1 MFVTVLLSYL
11 LKLKT
16 REIGLQMQL
25 ERARVKNFRS
35 LRDIEVSFG
44 AHTALIGGNGAG
56 KSSILK
62 AIEKFYSTSKSC
74 DADDFFGRDQGQPIE
89 IELTFHQLSDQEA
102 ASFEGRVREGKLVVT
117 RIFDDSASS
126 GRYHGVVPQV
136 PDFVTIRS
144 ESTATA
150 KRAAYNALREGNP
163 LYAGLPNASS
173 AAAVD
178 EALLAWEADY
188 PEQLVLLP
196 DDGQFFGFQNNSRGK
211 LQRHTSFMFIPAVRE
226 ASADAADGK
235 TSVIGKL
242 LELLVRSQILQRPD
256 VQAFKAQMTEA
267 YQTLVSAEN
276 MPELGSLA
284 GALTADLRGLYQD
297 AEVTLNW
304 REVGEM
310 PIPLPMADVFL
321 KDDGFGGPVD
331 RQGHGLQRAFIFTLL
346 QHLARTTAPEVD
358 DEGAGNA
365 GGDALDDNAV
375 AAQAPTLILAI
386 EEPELYQHPT
396 KQRHFAEVLRGL
408 SSGTLPGARGH
419 TQIIFG
425 SHSPMFISMGKADE
439 IRLTRRSACDDS
451 EFKQCSL
458 QALDLGIVSQ
468 KLERGWDKPAGS
480 YNAQT
485 LMPRLHI
492 LGAELAE
499 GFFASGVIL
508 VEGRSDKA
516 ALTATALMLGV
527 NFEAAG
533 IAILSAEGKSNLD
546 RPYVIFRELGIPTF
560 LLWDCDH
567 HLPEAKRKP
576 ATDLALSKLAKPDQ
590 VFDAAPTDDLVSDCY
605 AHFGNSLEHRLKQDI
620 TPEIHAEC
628 LAAACEPFGVEPS
641 NDTQKIPEVVYQTL
655 RRAQEQGRESDM
667 LKSVVRAMWRFFHD
681 EDLPDPP
688 QAQPPVLVA

>member
-1 MFVTVLLSYL
+1 
-11 LKLKT
+11 
-16 REIGLQMQL
+16 MQL
-25 ERARVKNFRS
+25 ERARIKNFRS

-44 AHTALIGGNGAG
+44 AHTAFIGGNGAG

-62 AIEKFYSTSKSC
+62 AIEKFYSTSKSY

-102 ASFEGRVREGKLVVT
+102 ASFEDRVRDGKLVVT
-117 RIFDDSASS
+117 RIFDSGASS
-126 GRYHGVVPQV
+126 GRYHGVVPQI
-136 PDFVTIRS
+136 PDFVAIRS
-144 ESTATA
+144 QSAATP
-150 KRAAYNALREGNP
+150 KRAAYNALRENNP
-163 LYAGLPNASS
+163 LYADLPNAGS

-178 EALLAWEADY
+178 QALLDWEVAH
-188 PEQLVLLP
+188 PAQLVLLP

-211 LQRHTSFMFIPAVRE
+211 LQRHTSFVFIPAVRE

-267 YQTLVSAEN
+267 YQALVSAEN
-276 MPELGSLA
+276 MPELGTLA
-284 GALTADLRGLYQD
+284 GTLTADLRGLYQD
-297 AEVTLNW
+297 AEVALNW
-304 REVGEM
+304 REIGEM
-310 PIPLPMADVFL
+310 PVPLPMADVFL

-346 QHLARTTAPEVD
+346 QHLARTAVPEAD
-358 DEGAGNA
+358 DAGAGDA
-365 GGDALDDNAV
+365 GGGAPDVPAAV
-375 AAQAPTLILAI
+375 GQAPTLILAI

-408 SSGTLPGARGH
+408 SSGTLPGVQGH

-439 IRLTRRSACDDS
+439 IRLTRRSACADS
-451 EFKQCSL
+451 AFKQCSL
-458 QALDLGIVSQ
+458 QALDLGIVAQ
-468 KLERGWDKPAGS
+468 KLERGWDKPVGS
-480 YNAQT
+480 YSAQT

-499 GFFASGVIL
+499 GFFANGVIL
-508 VEGRSDKA
+508 VEGRCDKA
-516 ALTATALMLGV
+516 ALTATARMLGV

-533 IAILSAEGKSNLD
+533 IAILSAEGKANLD

-560 LLWDCDH
+560 LLWDCDQ
-567 HLPEAKRKP
+567 HLPEAKRTP
-576 ATDLALSKLAKPDQ
+576 ATDRALSKLAKPDQ
-590 VFDAAPTDDLVSDCY
+590 VFNATPTYDLVSDCY
-605 AHFGNSLEHRLKQDI
+605 AHFGKTLEHRLKEDI
-620 TPEIHAEC
+620 TPDIHAAC
-628 LAAACEPFGVEPS
+628 LAAACEPFGVHPS

-655 RRAQEQGRESDM
+655 LRAKEHGRESDM
-667 LKSVVRAMWRFFHD
+667 LKNVIRAMWRFFRD

-688 QAQPPVLVA
+688 NAQAPVPVA

>member
-1 MFVTVLLSYL
+1 
-11 LKLKT
+11 
-16 REIGLQMQL
+16 MQL
-25 ERARVKNFRS
+25 ERARIKNFRS
-35 LRDIEVSFG
+35 LRDIEICFG
-44 AHTALIGGNGAG
+44 AHTAFIGGNGAG

-62 AIEKFYSTSKSC
+62 AIEKFYSTSKNC

-102 ASFEGRVREGKLVVT
+102 ASFEDRVRDGKLVVA
-117 RIFDDSASS
+117 RIFDSGASS

-136 PDFVTIRS
+136 PDFVAIRS
-144 ESTATA
+144 QSSATA
-150 KRAAYNALREGNP
+150 KRSAYSALRENNP
-163 LYAGLPNASS
+163 LYAALPNAGS

-178 EALLAWEADY
+178 QALLDWEAAH
-188 PEQLVLLP
+188 PAQLVLLP

-211 LQRHTSFMFIPAVRE
+211 LQRHTSFVFIPAVRE
-226 ASADAADGK
+226 ASVDAADGK

-267 YQTLVSAEN
+267 YQALVSAEN
-276 MPELGSLA
+276 MPELGTLA
-284 GALTADLRGLYQD
+284 GTLTTDLRGLYQD
-297 AEVTLNW
+297 AEVALNW
-304 REVGEM
+304 REIGEM
-310 PIPLPMADVFL
+310 PVPLPMADVFL

-346 QHLARTTAPEVD
+346 QHLARAAVPEAGD
-358 DEGAGNA
+358 PGAGDA
-365 GGDALDDNAV
+365 GGDVPVVV
-375 AAQAPTLILAI
+375 AEAPTLILAI

-408 SSGTLPGARGH
+408 SSGTLPGVQGH
-419 TQIIFG
+419 TQVLFG

-439 IRLTRRSACDDS
+439 IRLARRSACADS
-451 EFKQCSL
+451 AFKQCSL
-458 QALDLGIVSQ
+458 QALDLDVVAQ
-468 KLERGWDKPAGS
+468 KLECGWDKPAGS
-480 YNAQT
+480 FSAKT

-499 GFFASGVIL
+499 GFFANGIIL

-516 ALTATALMLGV
+516 ALMATARMLGV

-533 IAILSAEGKSNLD
+533 IAILSAEGKANLD

-560 LLWDCDH
+560 LLWDCDQ
-567 HLPEAKRKP
+567 HLPEGKRSP

-590 VFDAAPTDDLVSDCY
+590 VINAAPTGDQVSDCY
-605 AHFGNSLEHRLKQDI
+605 AHFGKTLEHRLKEDI
-620 TPEIHAEC
+620 TADIHAAC
-628 LAAACEPFGVEPS
+628 LAAACEPFGVHPS

-655 RRAQEQGRESDM
+655 LRAKEHGRESDM
-667 LKSVVRAMWRFFHD
+667 LKNVVRSIWRFFRD

-688 QAQPPVLVA
+688 QAQAPVLVA

>member
-1 MFVTVLLSYL
+1 
-11 LKLKT
+11 
-16 REIGLQMQL
+16 MQL
-25 ERARVKNFRS
+25 ERARIKNFRS
-35 LRDIEVSFG
+35 LRNIEVGFG
-44 AHTALIGGNGAG
+44 AHTAFIGGNGAG

-74 DADDFFGRDQGQPIE
+74 DADDFFGRDQEQPIE
-89 IELTFHQLSDQEA
+89 IQLTFHQLSEQEA
-102 ASFEGRVREGKLVVT
+102 ASFEGRVRDGKLVVT
-117 RIFDDSASS
+117 RIFDGSASS
-126 GRYHGVVPQV
+126 GRYHGVVPQI
-136 PDFVTIRS
+136 PEFVAIRS

-163 LYAGLPNASS
+163 LYEGLPTWSN

-178 EALLAWEADY
+178 QALSAWEADH

-211 LQRHTSFMFIPAVRE
+211 LQKHTNFMFIPAVRE

-235 TSVIGKL
+235 SSVIGKL
-242 LELLVRSQILQRPD
+242 LELLVRSQISQRAD
-256 VQAFKAQMTEA
+256 VQAFQAQMTEA
-267 YQTLVSAEN
+267 YQELVSAEN
-276 MPELGSLA
+276 MPELGTLA

-297 AEVTLNW
+297 AEVALNW
-304 REVGEM
+304 REIGEM
-310 PIPLPMADVFL
+310 PVPLPMADVFL

-346 QHLARTTAPEVD
+346 QHLARTTVPDIEN
-358 DEGAGNA
+358 E
-365 GGDALDDNAV
+365 GGDVPDDNAV
-375 AAQAPTLILAI
+375 PAQAPTLILAI

-408 SSGTLPGARGH
+408 SSGTLPGAQGH

-439 IRLTRRSACDDS
+439 IRLTRRTPYEGSD
-451 EFKQCSL
+451 FKQCSI
-458 QALDLGIVSQ
+458 QALDLGIVAQ
-468 KLERGWDKPAGS
+468 KLERGWSRPAGS

-499 GFFASGVIL
+499 GFFANGVIL

-516 ALTATALMLGV
+516 ALTATARTLGV

-567 HLPEAKRKP
+567 HLPSGQRKP
-576 ATDLALSKLAKPDQ
+576 ATDLALSRLAKPEQ
-590 VFDAAPTDDLVSDCY
+590 VFDAAPTDDLVCDCY
-605 AHFGNSLEHRLKQDI
+605 AHFGNTLEHRLKQDI
-620 TPEIHAEC
+620 TSEIHTDC
-628 LAAACEPFGVEPS
+628 LAAACEPFGVEPN

-655 RRAQEQGRESDM
+655 RLAKELGHESEM
-667 LKSVVRAMWRFFHD
+667 LKEVVRSMWHFFRD

-688 QAQPPVLVA
+688 QARTMVAVA